1 MIIRILLFIV
11 PLFCSAGT
19 ALGSFEHRGPDARV
33 EAMGGAGCA
42 LENDPFSSFYN
53 PASRGG
59 VDARSAGISYAI
71 PFGNST
77 LDSFYASVSTS
88 DLPFDRNGNAG
99 ISHHYFG
106 SSIYRETS
114 SFFTYST
121 RIAGPVRAGFSAGL
135 LERGTGENNPVSALG
150 INLGAIAILS
160 PSLDAGIAC
169 FNVNR
174 PDTGEGGEKAPLT
187 SFFGASYR
195 PAENIVLTAAAEKQ
209 ENRSFRLRSGGE
221 VRVASF
227 LFLRAGFTTDPST
240 FSGGAGFR
248 YKGLQGDI
256 TLKRHPELGTG
267 TWYTMKAFF

>member
-1 MIIRILLFIV
+1 MIARILLFIV
-11 PLFCSAGT
+11 PLFCTAGT
-19 ALGSFEHRGPDARV
+19 VLGSFEHSGPDARV

-42 LENDPFSSFYN
+42 LENHPFSTFYN

-59 VDARSAGISYAI
+59 VDARSAGISYTR

-99 ISHHYFG
+99 ISYHYFG
-106 SSIYRETS
+106 SSLYRETS
-114 SFFTYST
+114 TFFTYST
-121 RIAGPVRAGFSAGL
+121 RVAGPVRAGISAGL
-135 LERGTGENNPVSALG
+135 LERDSGENNPVSALG
-150 INLGAIAILS
+150 INLGAIAALS
-160 PSLDAGIAC
+160 PSLDAGIAF

-174 PDTGEGGEKAPLT
+174 PDMGDGEEKAPLT
-187 SFFGASYR
+187 SFIGASYR
-195 PAENIVLTAAAEKQ
+195 PAEDIVLSAAAEKQ

-248 YKGLQGDI
+248 YNAFQGDI
-256 TLKRHPELGTG
+256 SLKRHPELGTG